1 MKETT
6 DFINAGTG
14 EVLLSIDTFL
24 DTLESHYD
32 REMAVCL
39 LDNNINFYEY
49 PFIVVVSTRDYES
62 GSTLQIR
69 TTLRNLLCGYDDDE
83 NSEDN

>member
-6 DFINAGTG
+6 DFINAETG

-24 DTLESHYD
+24 DTLESPHD
-32 REMAVCL
+32 REMAVRL
-39 LDNNINFYEY
+39 GNNANFYKC
-49 PFIVVVSTRDYES
+49 PFIVVVVSTCDYDN

-69 TTLRNLLCGYDDDE
+69 TTLKNLLCDRYDNDGEDD
-83 NSEDN
+83 

>member
-6 DFINAGTG
+6 DFINAETG
-14 EVLLSIDTFL
+14 EVLFSIDTFL

-69 TTLRNLLCGYDDDE
+69 TTLENLLCDRYDND
-83 NSEDN
+83 SEDD